1 MEKALQQATQTLA
14 TQQEQLNLQ
23 QQQLQSYQTQLE
35 ARQKA
40 DKPDE
45 IKPRLQ
51 QINLQKNAL
60 AKIINLH
67 TQLQRNGKE
76 QQHYQTTLSENQ
88 QKIATLT
95 QTIAENDW
103 H

>member
-1 MEKALQQATQTLA
+1 M
-14 TQQEQLNLQ
+14 
-23 QQQLQSYQTQLE
+23 
-35 ARQKA
+35 
-40 DKPDE
+40 
-45 IKPRLQ
+45 
-51 QINLQKNAL
+51 

-95 QTIAENDW
+95 QTIAENDLALKEKAQ
-103 H
+103 HLYDKEEDGILLP

>member
-1 MEKALQQATQTLA
+1 M
-14 TQQEQLNLQ
+14 
-23 QQQLQSYQTQLE
+23 
-35 ARQKA
+35 
-40 DKPDE
+40 
-45 IKPRLQ
+45 
-51 QINLQKNAL
+51 

-95 QTIAENDW
+95 QTIAENDLVLKRK
-103 H
+103 HNILKI